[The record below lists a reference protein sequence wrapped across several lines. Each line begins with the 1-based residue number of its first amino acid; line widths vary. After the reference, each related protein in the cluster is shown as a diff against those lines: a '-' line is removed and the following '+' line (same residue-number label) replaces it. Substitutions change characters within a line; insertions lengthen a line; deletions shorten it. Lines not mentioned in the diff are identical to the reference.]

1 MADADVA
8 RALTVAE
15 ERLRALGWTGGQAF
29 DALIDALEAR
39 RDGRDAELEAAVR
52 DAVAPVP
59 LDGGLALAGLAYER
73 FFPDLF
79 KGQRGQYF
87 TPPGVAR
94 LLVERLELQ
103 PGELVL
109 DPACGAGSLL
119 QRAKAQGA
127 QVRGI
132 ERDPRLARLA
142 GLGLGVPVQCG
153 DMFTEPPVPVDVV
166 VANPPFSVPIRDPA
180 VLDAHGWL
188 DATALSDQLFAS
200 LLVRWVRPGGRAGVV
215 MPASLLSNRSFTATR
230 RVLEEGFV
238 RTGLCLLPEGVFRPF
253 GGAAGRAVLLWMRRR
268 DVSSLPFTD
277 PPTSWASLTDPGY
290 DPRSLA
296 LKPTSDAEID
306 KLVGGQGWRPLASGA
321 WRPEGATI
329 AGRRLAEVAELRK
342 ERAPSA
348 GPVRR
353 LDLGDVDPSTGE
365 ARPVADASLGGRRR
379 LQAGD
384 VLVSRL
390 RPERGNV
397 TVVPADEGTE
407 PTVGSPE
414 WVVLE
419 VPEGPYWVWLVTR
432 TEAWRR
438 QLPVAAGQT
447 RPRTTADAV
456 LETRLPW
463 PEGLVQRADAVAA
476 RLLAERAALSRELEA
491 LQEATAAYVEDRDEG
506 ALATA
511 LAVLE
516 SRRPSA

>member
-1 MADADVA
+1 MADAEVA
-8 RALTVAE
+8 RALMVAE

-29 DALIDALEAR
+29 DALMDALEAR
-39 RDGRDAELEAAVR
+39 RDGREQELEAAVR
-52 DAVAPVP
+52 DAAAPVP
-59 LDGGLALAGLAYER
+59 MDGGLVVAGLAYER

-94 LLVERLELQ
+94 LLVERLKLQ
-103 PGELVL
+103 PDEVVL

-127 QVRGI
+127 VVRGI

-142 GLGLGVPVQCG
+142 GLGLDAPVRCG
-153 DMFTEPPVPVDVV
+153 DMFTEPPDPVDVV
-166 VANPPFSVPIRDPA
+166 VANPPFSVPIRDPD
-180 VLDAHGWL
+180 VLGAHGWRE
-188 DATALSDQLFAS
+188 ATALSDQLFAA

-215 MPASLLSNRSFTATR
+215 MPASLLSNRTFAATR

-238 RTGLCLLPEGVFRPF
+238 RTDLCLLPEGVFRPF

-268 DVSSLPFTD
+268 DGACPLFGD

-296 LKPTSDAEID
+296 LKPTSDLEID
-306 KLVGGQGWRPLASGA
+306 RLVAGKGWRPLAPGA

-329 AGRRLAEVAELRK
+329 AGRRLAEVADLRK
-342 ERAPSA
+342 ERAPTD

-365 ARPVADASLGGRRR
+365 ARPVADVDLGGRRR
-379 LQAGD
+379 LHAGD

-397 TVVPADEGTE
+397 TVVPADEGAE

-419 VPEGPYWVWLVTR
+419 VPEGPHWVWLVTR

-476 RLLAERAALSRELEA
+476 RLLAERAALARELEA
-491 LQEATAAYVEDRDEG
+491 LQNATATYVEDRDEQ
-506 ALATA
+506 ALAAA

-516 SRRPSA
+516 DPPPTP